1 MSSQEKRFVT
11 ELRKRFEVSSAVY
24 DSSFVA
30 QVKSNPD
37 LLSSLVLSIQ
47 KASIIRTDKVE
58 NIKYKM
64 LDNSEA
70 WNGFAI
76 AFMNEKDYASAK
88 KLFECMQSAGASD
101 ASTTTNYA
109 AVLMNE
115 MIEEGKIVEKTLN
128 QAKDLT
134 FKALK
139 FYVRGKGE
147 LIEGAL
153 KPPFKNL
160 VLIRNLEAE
169 LFLRK
174 KDFFTAYVLAW
185 ISVEMSLTRIWLQF
199 LKNQK
204 RGKKKRK
211 WFADWDI
218 AFVIEAL
225 FMLGI
230 INPELKN
237 DLDCLRQLRND
248 VIHGTLAYPE
258 EGQISRCIKLG
269 RALIPILQ

>member
-1 MSSQEKRFVT
+1 LSVQETRFVT
-11 ELRKRFEVSSAVY
+11 GLLKRFEVSSDVY
-24 DSSFVA
+24 DESFVTK
-30 QVKSNPD
+30 VKSNPD
-37 LLSSLVLSIQ
+37 LLSSLVLSVDNS
-47 KASIIRTDKVE
+47 SIIRTDKVE
-58 NIKYKM
+58 NIEYKT
-64 LDNSEA
+64 LDHSEA

-76 AFMNEKDYASAK
+76 AFMNNKDYTSAK
-88 KLFECMQSAGASD
+88 KLLSCIQSAGASD

-115 MIEEGKIVEKTLN
+115 MVEKGKIVEKTLN
-128 QAKDLT
+128 QARDLT
-134 FKALK
+134 FRALK

-153 KPPFKNL
+153 TPPFKNL

-169 LFLRK
+169 LFLQK
-174 KDFFTAYVLAW
+174 QDFFTAYILAW

-204 RGKKKRK
+204 RGRKKRK

-218 AFVIEAL
+218 AFIIEAL
-225 FMLGI
+225 FLLGI
-230 INPELKN
+230 VKPKLKN
-237 DLDCLRQLRND
+237 DLDCQRQLRNE
-248 VIHGTLAYPE
+248 VIHGLRAYPE
-258 EGQISRCIKLG
+258 EGQISRCIELG